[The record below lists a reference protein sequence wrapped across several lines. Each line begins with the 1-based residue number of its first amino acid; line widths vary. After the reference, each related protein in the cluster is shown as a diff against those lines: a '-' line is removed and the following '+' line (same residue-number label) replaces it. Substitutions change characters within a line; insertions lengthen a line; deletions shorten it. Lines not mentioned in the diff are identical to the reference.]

1 MTTQGR
7 DERLRLADLLAALSL
22 VTDLGMGLQ
31 QETAL
36 QVCLLATRLAHCAG
50 LPAREVT
57 DVYFAAL
64 LRFVGCTS
72 YAHEEA
78 LLFGGDD
85 IALRAGGARTDFA
98 DPRQVLL
105 LLASALPEDA
115 SALDRAGLVLGRLAR
130 SATLSRDLAASH
142 CEVAAN
148 VAQRLALSG
157 SVQQALGQMFE
168 RWDGKG
174 GPRKLGGE
182 DLARPVRCI
191 HVAHAA
197 VLFGQAGGLAA
208 AQDVVR
214 RRAGSAL
221 DPSFA
226 DVFVR
231 HASELLQAR
240 DSEDV
245 WAAVLE
251 AEPEPPVLVVPS
263 ELDAVVRT
271 IADIVDLKVPFT
283 RTHSAGVAALAEPA
297 ARTLGCTERE
307 VSDLR
312 RAALLH
318 DLGRVGVPNG
328 IWEKPGPLSASE
340 WERVRLHP
348 YHTERILARSPV
360 LAPLAR
366 VAGMHHERQDGSG
379 YHRQAAGVG
388 IPLVARVLAAADVY
402 QACLE
407 ERPHRPAHPPEM
419 AAQAVT
425 AAAAE
430 GQLDAQAVR
439 AVLAVAGRPVRPL
452 RPRQPAGLSEREV
465 EVLQLVAR
473 GYSTREVARRLVIS
487 PKTADHHVQHI
498 YTKLGV
504 STRAAATLFAMQHD
518 LLAP

>member
-1 MTTQGR
+1 VG
-7 DERLRLADLLAALSL
+7 LRLADLLAALSL
-22 VTDLGMGLQ
+22 VTDLGMGLP

-36 QVCLLATRLAHCAG
+36 RVCLLATRLAQRAG
-50 LPAREVT
+50 LPAREVADT
-57 DVYFAAL
+57 YLAAL

-105 LLASALPEDA
+105 LLTSALPEEA
-115 SALDRAGLVLGRLAR
+115 SAPRRAGLVLGRLAR
-130 SATLSRDLAASH
+130 SATVGQELAASH

-148 VAQRLALSG
+148 VARRLALSP

-174 GPRKLGGE
+174 GPRRLRGE

-197 VLFGQAGGLAA
+197 VLFGQVGGLAA
-208 AQDVVR
+208 ALDVVR
-214 RRAGSAL
+214 RRAGAAL
-221 DPSFA
+221 DPSLA
-226 DVFVR
+226 DVFLR
-231 HASELLQAR
+231 HGRGLLPAM

-245 WAAVLE
+245 WAAVLG
-251 AEPEPPVLVVPS
+251 AELEPRALVAPGQ
-263 ELDAVVRT
+263 LDAVART
-271 IADIVDLKVPFT
+271 MADVVDLKVPFT

-297 ARTLGCTERE
+297 ARGLGCTEPE
-307 VSDLR
+307 VADVR

-328 IWEKPGPLSASE
+328 IWEKPGPLSAGE

-348 YHTERILARSPV
+348 YHSERILARSPA

-366 VAGMHHERQDGSG
+366 IASMHHERQDGSG
-379 YHRQAAGVG
+379 YHRQASGAG
-388 IPLVARVLAAADVY
+388 IPLAARVLAAADVY

-407 ERPHRPAHPPEM
+407 ERPYRPAHGPEL
-419 AAQAVT
+419 AARVVT

-430 GQLDAQAVR
+430 GRLDAEAVR
-439 AVLAVAGRPVRPL
+439 AILAVGGRPARPL
-452 RPRQPAGLSEREV
+452 RPARPAGLSEREV
-465 EVLQLVAR
+465 EVLRLVAR
-473 GYSTREVARRLVIS
+473 GYSTREIARRLVIS

-498 YTKLGV
+498 YTKIGV
-504 STRAAATLFAMQHD
+504 STRAAAALFAMQHD
-518 LLAP
+518 LLMP